1 MTSQGIT
8 LQDKIDA
15 LKKKKEQDNR
25 KNNEFEEETEVLNSD
40 VKELIESIEIA
51 QQEHNAMF
59 KSLKKDLKIANDN
72 DKVIYNKV
80 KNLESGMHDE
90 LMKAYEKSLNDSISR
105 LEKQFKEQENM
116 MNKIFKLKAV
126 SSITLYFL
134 STVLLALILAR
145 VAIFGIWQGL
155 GLNVLFNMSEWYFQ
169 LLGVI
174 LFFGIIAGSMLLV
187 INGVENIRR
196 NYF

>member
-8 LQDKIDA
+8 LQDKIDS
-15 LKKKKEQDNR
+15 LKKKKEQENK

-40 VKELIESIEIA
+40 VKELIESIETT
-51 QQEHNAMF
+51 QQEQKAMF
-59 KSLKKDLKIANDN
+59 KLLRKDMKTLNENEEAIYKKVEK
-72 DKVIYNKV
+72 
-80 KNLESGMHDE
+80 LETGMHDE
-90 LMKAYEKSLNDSISR
+90 LMKKYEKALNKSISR

-116 MNKIFKLKAV
+116 MDKIFKLKAV

-145 VAIFGIWQGL
+145 VAIYGIWQGL
-155 GLNVLFNMSEWYFQ
+155 GLNMLLNMSEWYFQ
-169 LLGVI
+169 LLGVV

>member
-1 MTSQGIT
+1 
-8 LQDKIDA
+8 
-15 LKKKKEQDNR
+15 
-25 KNNEFEEETEVLNSD
+25 
-40 VKELIESIEIA
+40 
-51 QQEHNAMF
+51 MF
-59 KSLKKDLKIANDN
+59 KLLRKDMKTLNENEEAIYKKVEK
-72 DKVIYNKV
+72 
-80 KNLESGMHDE
+80 LETGMHDE
-90 LMKAYEKSLNDSISR
+90 LMKKYEKALNKSISR

-116 MNKIFKLKAV
+116 MDKIFKLKAV

-145 VAIFGIWQGL
+145 VAIYGIWQGL
-155 GLNVLFNMSEWYFQ
+155 GLNMLLNMSEWYFQ
-169 LLGVI
+169 LLGVV

>member
-1 MTSQGIT
+1 
-8 LQDKIDA
+8 
-15 LKKKKEQDNR
+15 
-25 KNNEFEEETEVLNSD
+25 
-40 VKELIESIEIA
+40 
-51 QQEHNAMF
+51 MF

>member
-8 LQDKIDA
+8 LQDKIDS
-15 LKKKKEQDNR
+15 LKKKKEQENK

-40 VKELIESIEIA
+40 VKELIESIEIT
-51 QQEHNAMF
+51 QQEQKAMF
-59 KSLKKDLKIANDN
+59 KLLRKDMKTLNENEEAIYKKVEK
-72 DKVIYNKV
+72 
-80 KNLESGMHDE
+80 LETGMHDE
-90 LMKAYEKSLNDSISR
+90 LMKKYEKALNKSISR

-116 MNKIFKLKAV
+116 MDKIFKLKAV

-145 VAIFGIWQGL
+145 VAIYGIWQGL
-155 GLNVLFNMSEWYFQ
+155 GLNMLLNMSEWYFQ
-169 LLGVI
+169 LLGVV

>member
-1 MTSQGIT
+1 
-8 LQDKIDA
+8 
-15 LKKKKEQDNR
+15 
-25 KNNEFEEETEVLNSD
+25 
-40 VKELIESIEIA
+40 
-51 QQEHNAMF
+51 MF

-196 NYF
+196 NHF

>member
-1 MTSQGIT
+1 
-8 LQDKIDA
+8 
-15 LKKKKEQDNR
+15 
-25 KNNEFEEETEVLNSD
+25 
-40 VKELIESIEIA
+40 LIESIEIA
-51 QQEHNAMF
+51 QQEQNSMF

-72 DKVIYNKV
+72 DKAIYNKV

-90 LMKAYEKSLNDSISR
+90 LMKKYEKALDKSISR

-155 GLNVLFNMSEWYFQ
+155 GLNMLFNMSEWYFQ
-169 LLGVI
+169 LLGVV
-174 LFFGIIAGSMLLV
+174 LFFGIIVGAMLLV

-196 NYF
+196 NHF

>member
-15 LKKKKEQDNR
+15 LKKKKEQENK
-25 KNNEFEEETEVLNSD
+25 KNNEFEEETAVPNSD
-40 VKELIESIEIA
+40 VKELIESIETT
-51 QQEHNAMF
+51 QQEQKAMF
-59 KSLKKDLKIANDN
+59 KLLRKDMKTLNENEEAIYKKVEK
-72 DKVIYNKV
+72 
-80 KNLESGMHDE
+80 LETGMHDE
-90 LMKAYEKSLNDSISR
+90 LMKKYEKALNKSISR

-116 MNKIFKLKAV
+116 MDKIFKLKAV

-145 VAIFGIWQGL
+145 VAIYGIWQGL
-155 GLNVLFNMSEWYFQ
+155 GLNMLLNMSEWYFQ
-169 LLGVI
+169 LLGVV